1 VIVPDRAAASLLA
14 EHLQRGEQLVWFER
28 AAPRAVEAHVA
39 RLAVVG
45 VVSGGVA
52 VAVFLFHAW
61 AAASSASADPAL
73 TASVRDLF
81 ASAGVQLVGA
91 ILLAVGLCAALA
103 FAWARF
109 VAGRTAYAI
118 TPNRLIFMQGGQLG
132 SLWKEPFELV
142 DVELVE
148 RADGT
153 GDLIFRKNRTAPLG
167 STWARA
173 VPMQRSLAQDVAASL
188 SGGGDDELEAFVG
201 IRDARRVRDLIV
213 QTFQRQPDAPAP
225 PPPPPP
231 PLPPRSPPGPPPAP
245 SSPVGPA

>member
-39 RLAVVG
+39 RLALVG
-45 VVSGGVA
+45 VVGGGAA

-61 AAASSASADPAL
+61 ALASARGNAAV
-73 TASVRDLF
+73 TASLLRDLF
-81 ASAGVQLVGA
+81 ASAGFQLLGA
-91 ILLAVGLCAALA
+91 ILLAVGLCGALA

-118 TPNRLIFMQGGQLG
+118 TPNRLIFMEGGQLG
-132 SLWKEPFELV
+132 SVWKEPFELV

-148 RADGT
+148 HADGT

-167 STWARA
+167 SGWAR
-173 VPMQRSLAQDVAASL
+173 PSPWQHSLVQDVAASL

-201 IRDARRVRDLIV
+201 IRDPRRVRDLIV
-213 QTFQRQPDAPAP
+213 QTFQRKPDAPSPPTPRPPSSPPAP
-225 PPPPPP
+225 PPPP
-231 PLPPRSPPGPPPAP
+231 
-245 SSPVGPA
+245 SSPAGPV

>member
-73 TASVRDLF
+73 TASVVRDLF
-81 ASAGVQLVGA
+81 ASAGFQLVGA

-132 SLWKEPFELV
+132 SLWKEPFELM

-225 PPPPPP
+225 PPPPP
-231 PLPPRSPPGPPPAP
+231 LPPRSPPGPPPAP

>member
-1 VIVPDRAAASLLA
+1 L
-14 EHLQRGEQLVWFER
+14 WFER

-39 RLAVVG
+39 RLAIVG
-45 VVSGGVA
+45 VVSGGAA

-61 AAASSASADPAL
+61 GAASSASADPAL
-73 TASVRDLF
+73 TASLLRDLF
-81 ASAGVQLVGA
+81 PSVGFQFVGA

-118 TPNRLIFMQGGQLG
+118 TPNRLIFMEGGQLG

-167 STWARA
+167 RTWAR
-173 VPMQRSLAQDVAASL
+173 PSPIQRSLVQDVAASL
-188 SGGGDDELEAFVG
+188 SGGGDDELEALVG
-201 IRDARRVRDLIV
+201 IRDARCVRDLIV
-213 QTFQRQPDAPAP
+213 QTFQRQPDAPSP
-225 PPPPPP
+225 PNPPPP
-231 PLPPRSPPGPPPAP
+231 PLQPAPPPTP
-245 SSPVGPA
+245 SSPVAPS

>member
-1 VIVPDRAAASLLA
+1 MIVPDRAAASLLA
-14 EHLQRGEQLVWFER
+14 EHLQRGEQLLWFER

-52 VAVFLFHAW
+52 VAVLLFHAW
-61 AAASSASADPAL
+61 AAASVHGDPAVM
-73 TASVRDLF
+73 ASLLRDVV
-81 ASAGVQLVGA
+81 ASAGFQFVGA
-91 ILLAVGLCAALA
+91 ILLAVGLCAGLA

-142 DVELVE
+142 DVELIE
-148 RADGT
+148 HADGT

-201 IRDARRVRDLIV
+201 IRDPRGVRDLIV
-213 QTFQRQPDAPAP
+213 RTFQRNPDASP
-225 PPPPPP
+225 PPPATPPP
-231 PLPPRSPPGPPPAP
+231 PTLPPTP
-245 SSPVGPA
+245 SSPVAPA

>member
-1 VIVPDRAAASLLA
+1 MIVPDRAAASLLA
-14 EHLQRGEQLVWFER
+14 QHLQRGEQLVWFER

-39 RLAVVG
+39 RLALVG

-52 VAVFLFHAW
+52 IAVFLFHAW
-61 AAASSASADPAL
+61 ALASAHGDPAV
-73 TASVRDLF
+73 TASLLRDLF
-81 ASAGVQLVGA
+81 ASAGFQFVGA

-109 VAGRTAYAI
+109 VAGRTAYGV
-118 TPNRLIFMQGGQLG
+118 TPNRLIFIEGGQLG
-132 SLWKEPFELV
+132 SVWKEPFELV

-148 RADGT
+148 HADGT

-167 STWARA
+167 SGWARPS
-173 VPMQRSLAQDVAASL
+173 PMQRSLAQDVAASL

-213 QTFQRQPDAPAP
+213 QTFQRKPDAPSPPTP
-225 PPPPPP
+225 PPPSPPP
-231 PLPPRSPPGPPPAP
+231 APPPAP
-245 SSPVGPA
+245 SSPAAPV

>member
-1 VIVPDRAAASLLA
+1 MIVPDRAAAPLLA
-14 EHLQRGEQLVWFER
+14 AHLQRGEELVWFER

-61 AAASSASADPAL
+61 AVASSHGDPRV
-73 TASVRDLF
+73 TASLLQDVF
-81 ASAGVQLVGA
+81 ASAGSQFVGA

-103 FAWARF
+103 FGWARF

-118 TPNRLIFMQGGQLG
+118 TPNRLIFIEAGQLG
-132 SLWKEPFELV
+132 SVWKEPFELV

-148 RADGT
+148 HADGT

-167 STWARA
+167 QTWARA

-188 SGGGDDELEAFVG
+188 GGGGDDELEAFVG
-201 IRDARRVRDLIV
+201 IRNPRGVRDLIV
-213 QTFQRQPDAPAP
+213 QTFQRKPEAP
-225 PPPPPP
+225 PPPPA
-231 PLPPRSPPGPPPAP
+231 PLPPPAP
-245 SSPVGPA
+245 PPLSPVAPS